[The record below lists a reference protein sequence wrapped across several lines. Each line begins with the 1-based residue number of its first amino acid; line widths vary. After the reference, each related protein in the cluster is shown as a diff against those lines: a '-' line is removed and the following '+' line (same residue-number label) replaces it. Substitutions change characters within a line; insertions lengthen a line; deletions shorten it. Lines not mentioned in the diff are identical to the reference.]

1 MCCVATEK
9 IALCFFVILL
19 SLVLGIGVFLLL
31 LIPQSFLRSC
41 SLPGGCPTFV
51 HLARLPAI
59 VGHRN
64 LMLLRLT
71 CPSSEKKIDFRK
83 SANEDTVQCTG
94 NITEQDNN

>member
-19 SLVLGIGVFLLL
+19 SLGLGIGVFLLL

-41 SLPGGCPTFV
+41 PLPGGCPTFV

>member
-1 MCCVATEK
+1 MYLIRYTDKRNNSLIQQSFSTIEGPE
-9 IALCFFVILL
+9 VILT
-19 SLVLGIGVFLLL
+19 V
-31 LIPQSFLRSC
+31 
-41 SLPGGCPTFV
+41 
-51 HLARLPAI
+51 PAI